1 MCFHIAQEILRVQA
15 QAADE
20 MKRQQEELEIE
31 IKKSQSKAAE
41 VVETMRDKESAL
53 SDVESKA
60 QELQASIDE
69 MATSHTEAIASVESE
84 TQEMNDVITQFLA
97 TCHHVGLAGLG
108 LGEAAGLS
116 EDQISGA
123 RALFTALDTDGGGII
138 SKSELA
144 NSVNHI
150 NDPKPEWEST
160 ASDIRTA
167 LGVDTLTPGENTTN
181 FFKYLDVDG
190 DGEVTTEEFIAT
202 LGFIIGKEKLDA
214 LSKSDLKQKKQQVV
228 MTLQSQMKAI
238 AEHSVQ
244 VQVLQEEHES
254 TLGAAK
260 QEHVQATKA
269 LEEQIANI
277 SEATATEH
285 EQDLL
290 QLTQE
295 VTEEMN
301 ELNAANDAKVRLK
314 PRDVCQ

>member
-1 MCFHIAQEILRVQA
+1 MAGSLAHTNLWFGDLW
-15 QAADE
+15 
-20 MKRQQEELEIE
+20 
-31 IKKSQSKAAE
+31 
-41 VVETMRDKESAL
+41 VV
-53 SDVESKA
+53 
-60 QELQASIDE
+60 
-69 MATSHTEAIASVESE
+69 
-84 TQEMNDVITQFLA
+84 
-97 TCHHVGLAGLG
+97 C
-108 LGEAAGLS
+108 
-116 EDQISGA
+116 
-123 RALFTALDTDGGGII
+123 ALDCLFRFCWRVACGLI
-138 SKSELA
+138 
-144 NSVNHI
+144 
-150 NDPKPEWEST
+150 
-160 ASDIRTA
+160 
-167 LGVDTLTPGENTTN
+167 
-181 FFKYLDVDG
+181 
-190 DGEVTTEEFIAT
+190 
-202 LGFIIGKEKLDA
+202 IIGKEKLDA